1 VEYLTKD
8 ANLQHHSKMK
18 IIMIEARLTCQA
30 ILYDHKIVKYTNFNE
45 VDSLVLDFLITWRN
59 STKSWRNSTTQ
70 I

>member
-1 VEYLTKD
+1 
-8 ANLQHHSKMK
+8 
-18 IIMIEARLTCQA
+18 MIEARLTCQA